1 MAEMAK
7 NEIKH
12 SGDYNLGNI
21 DVINVNGQK
30 VPIQAMVQELSI
42 FEDIESNA
50 VTGNAVLLDHLNL
63 INKIP
68 LQCT

>member
-21 DVINVNGQK
+21 DVINVNGHSA
-30 VPIQAMVQELSI
+30 PITPMVQELNI
-42 FEDIESNA
+42 FEDIEANA
-50 VTGNAVLLDHLNL
+50 VTGYAVLLDNLNI
-63 INKIP
+63 INKLS
-68 LQCT
+68 LQGT